1 VAVRHALNLYTAEI
15 SAERWLALFKARRWC
30 PLLRLSASAWL
41 RLLLLRPLCHEPRR
55 ICCPYC
61 GINEH
66 PLADPTWHR
75 VCLRCD
81 HYALP
86 LDDTFWRDVSDRLKR
101 AWYQDRTM
109 IARIKQEWKDGPVP
123 VFEGPLRWI
132 TEVWRLAPRRR
143 GTPPADGRRTLVG
156 VWMEFLT
163 KPCVRVHAD
172 TDTHL
177 RFEEVPSLLSQRRAI
192 QTLQGDIPEED
203 RIFQTDGGRP
213 VIFGA
218 LSTKELHA
226 ITQAFQAGAGRLF
239 GKAIELEE
247 REARRALRWLERQT
261 LLSVVMDGP
270 TPRRP
275 RNSPSASPA
284 DRSPRG
290 GEEAQDMFDEGMG
303 EVDGSAGA

>member
-1 VAVRHALNLYTAEI
+1 
-15 SAERWLALFKARRWC
+15 
-30 PLLRLSASAWL
+30 
-41 RLLLLRPLCHEPRR
+41 
-55 ICCPYC
+55 
-61 GINEH
+61 
-66 PLADPTWHR
+66 
-75 VCLRCD
+75 
-81 HYALP
+81 
-86 LDDTFWRDVSDRLKR
+86 
-101 AWYQDRTM
+101 
-109 IARIKQEWKDGPVP
+109 
-123 VFEGPLRWI
+123 
-132 TEVWRLAPRRR
+132 
-143 GTPPADGRRTLVG
+143 
-156 VWMEFLT
+156 
-163 KPCVRVHAD
+163 
-172 TDTHL
+172 
-177 RFEEVPSLLSQRRAI
+177 
-192 QTLQGDIPEED
+192 LQGDIPEED